1 MCCRQANDA
10 VEVLDMMSHE
20 GEDCRFAVSQIRVCF
35 VQVNDEVDAL
45 ETKADYH
52 KERIA
57 DYEKKLRKIADLD
70 SPAGENDFE
79 AKQVLAYKDMKG
91 GRDVRLILND
101 QNI

>member
-1 MCCRQANDA
+1 MCCRQDNDA
-10 VEVLDMMSHE
+10 VEVLEMMSHE
-20 GEDCRFAVSQIRVCF
+20 GEHCRFAVPQIRTCF

-70 SPAGENDFE
+70 SPAGENVYD
-79 AKQVLAYKDMKG
+79 AKRAVAYKNMKMKG
-91 GRDVRLILND
+91 GMSD
-101 QNI
+101 